1 MVNLRLPILT
11 AGEDVVEAIN
21 KSGQSIIGKLTK
33 QDILGAAGNG
43 VKGALDGLGNLVGVI
58 PLAGGAT
65 AYLFGQGGKAV
76 KIVTTKADGV
86 IKSTGE
92 VANSVL
98 QGANDLVVL
107 TLRTAKGVVKNLTSK
122 VGVGVQLG
130 GRRKR
135 RKSKKRRRK
144 KSKKGGYGSPK
155 NKSKKRRR
163 SRKKRRRKR

>member
-1 MVNLRLPILT
+1 MVNLNVPILT
-11 AGEDVVEAIN
+11 AGEDVIAAIN
-21 KSGQSIIGKLTK
+21 RSGQSIIGKLTR
-33 QDILGAAGNG
+33 QEILGAAGNG

-98 QGANDLVVL
+98 QGANDLIVL
-107 TLRTAKGVVKNLTSK
+107 TLKTAKNVVKNVTSK
-122 VGVGVQLG
+122 VGVSLQLG
-130 GRRKR
+130 GKKRRKSRRRKR
-135 RKSKKRRRK
+135 RKSRK
-144 KSKKGGYGSPK
+144 SRKSR
-155 NKSKKRRR
+155 KKRRR
-163 SRKKRRRKR
+163 SRKRRR

>member
-1 MVNLRLPILT
+1 MVNLNVPILT
-11 AGEDVVEAIN
+11 AGEDVITAIN
-21 KSGQSIIGKLTK
+21 QSGQSIIGKLTK

-65 AYLFGQGGKAV
+65 AYLFGQSGKAV

-98 QGANDLVVL
+98 QGANDLLVL
-107 TLRTAKGVVKNLTSK
+107 TLRTAKGVVKNVTSK
-122 VGVGVQLG
+122 IGMSLQLG
-130 GRRKR
+130 GKKR
-135 RKSKKRRRK
+135 RKSRKRRRRR
-144 KSKKGGYGSPK
+144 KSR
-155 NKSKKRRR
+155 KSRKKRRR
-163 SRKKRRRKR
+163 SRRRRR

>member
-1 MVNLRLPILT
+1 MVNLNLPILT
-11 AGEDVVEAIN
+11 TGEQIVEAIN
-21 KSGQSIIGKLTK
+21 KSGQSIIGKITS

-65 AYLFGQGGKAV
+65 AYLFGQGGKAI

-107 TLRTAKGVVKNLTSK
+107 TLKTAKSVVKNITSS
-122 VGVGVQLG
+122 VGVGIQLG
-130 GRRKR
+130 G
-135 RKSKKRRRK
+135 
-144 KSKKGGYGSPK
+144 
-155 NKSKKRRR
+155 KRRR
-163 SRKKRRRKR
+163 SRKSRKSRKRKSRKSRKKKRRSRKRRR